1 MGHRQR
7 TGGSKLNLTG
17 NIVAQ
22 PDLTICD
29 REPIHLLGA
38 IQSFGFLLA
47 VSADWLVSRASEN
60 LADHI
65 GTPWSEALGEPLD
78 KLLSEQ
84 AVHDIRNRI
93 AYLQG
98 EDPVERL
105 LRIRLKPDLP
115 EYDVAIHFSHSM
127 IIIEGEPSGRAGHE
141 DIGITV
147 RSMLMRQSQ
156 SGSMENFRLGAVRQ
170 IRAITGF
177 DRVML
182 YRFDHDGAGEVVAES
197 VVSRRESFLGLRY
210 PASDIPKQARAL
222 YVRNVLRVIA
232 NIEDRGS
239 RIMPEFDPNGQPI
252 DLSMSVLRSV
262 SPVHIEYLSNMG
274 VQASL
279 SISVVCEGRLWGL
292 IACHHYSPLRPTLEQ
307 RTAAELFGRMFSMML
322 ESREREETAAY
333 EQRARAITDRL
344 MAVVAQNAELLHD
357 PEWIG
362 DTVGGA
368 IPHDGVGVYVD
379 GRVSLSGLTPDEAQ
393 FRSLVSHL
401 STGAA
406 SQIVTTDCLSRLHPP
421 AAAYAERAAGLI
433 AIPISR
439 PPRDYVVLFRT
450 EKVRAVRWAGDPQKA
465 MEEDAHGVRLS
476 PRKSFDAWRQLV
488 QGVSQHFNSAEQR
501 VAEAVRTALLEV
513 VLLLAEGRE
522 GDQMRAHERQDL
534 LIAEL
539 NHRVR
544 NVLSLVRS
552 LISRTRENALS
563 HEEFA
568 ETLEGRVQALARAH
582 DQLTMKRWG
591 PAEIEP
597 LVRAEANAYL
607 GDNGERIRLSGPNVL
622 LDPVA
627 FNTLALVLHELITN
641 CAKYGA
647 LSDSGH
653 VDLRWGLD
661 IDGSL
666 LITWRETGG
675 PPVQAPSRKGFGTTI
690 IERSIPY
697 DLGGRARSTYRLSG
711 LEAEFTIPGRFVAQG
726 VGTVSGLRQA
736 EPVMPEIEGGFPQTV
751 LLVEDSMLIALDIE
765 EVLKSLGVTRV
776 VTASTVRLAC
786 QAIDEGGILFA
797 ILDINLGSDSSL
809 SVAEKLREL
818 AIPFVFASGYGEQAR
833 LTDEFANDEVISKP
847 YGRAEII
854 AAFNKVRAV
863 QGDAGPSA
871 GKPGIATGAS

>member
-1 MGHRQR
+1 M
-7 TGGSKLNLTG
+7 TDDTTE
-17 NIVAQ
+17 Q
-22 PDLTICD
+22 PDLTVCD

-38 IQSFGFLLA
+38 IQSFGFLIA

-60 LADHI
+60 LVEHLGTDWADAI
-65 GTPWSEALGEPLD
+65 GQPFDRLV
-78 KLLSEQ
+78 SEQ
-84 AVHDIRNRI
+84 AVHDLRNRI

-98 EDPVERL
+98 EDSVERL
-105 LRIRLKPDLP
+105 LRIRLKPELP
-115 EYDVAIHFSHSM
+115 EYDVAIHFSQSM
-127 IIIEGEPSGRAGHE
+127 IIIEGEPSGPVGHE

-156 SGSMENFRLGAVRQ
+156 TASMQNFRLSAVRQ

-182 YRFDHDGAGEVVAES
+182 YRFDQDGAGEVVAES

-210 PASDIPKQARAL
+210 PATDIPRQARAL

-232 NIEDRGS
+232 DLQDPGARVL
-239 RIMPEFDPNGQPI
+239 PERDLGGQPI

-274 VQASL
+274 VRASL

-333 EQRARAITDRL
+333 EQRSRAITDRL
-344 MAVVAQNAELLHD
+344 MAVVAQDADLLHN

-362 DTVGGA
+362 ETIGAA
-368 IPHDGVGVYVD
+368 IPSDGVGVYLD
-379 GRVSLSGLTPDEAQ
+379 GRLSLSGMAPDEAQ
-393 FRSLVSHL
+393 FRALVLDL
-401 STGAA
+401 SRGAA
-406 SQIVTTDCLSRLHPP
+406 SQIVTTDRLSRLHPP
-421 AAAYAERAAGLI
+421 AAAYAERAAGMI

-439 PPRDYVVLFRT
+439 SPRDYVILFRS
-450 EKVRAVRWAGDPQKA
+450 EKVRSVRWAGDPDKA
-465 MEEDAHGVRLS
+465 MEEDASGVRLS
-476 PRKSFDAWRQLV
+476 PRKSFEAWRELV
-488 QGVSQHFNSAEQR
+488 QGVSESFTSAERR
-501 VAEAVRTALLEV
+501 VAEAVRTSLLEV

-522 GDQMRAHERQDL
+522 SDQARAHERQDL

-552 LISRTRENALS
+552 LISRTGATAQS
-563 HEEFA
+563 HQEFA

-582 DQLTMKRWG
+582 DQLTVKRWG

-597 LVRAEANAYL
+597 LVRAEASAYL
-607 GDNGERIRLSGPNVL
+607 ADNGDRVRLSGPNVA
-622 LDPVA
+622 LDPTA
-627 FNTLALVLHELITN
+627 FNTLSLVLHELITN

-653 VDLRWGLD
+653 VDLRWGVD
-661 IDGSL
+661 VDGAL

-675 PPVQAPSRKGFGTTI
+675 PPVRAPSRKGFGTTI

-697 DLGGRARSTYRLSG
+697 DLGGRARASYKLSG
-711 LEAEFTIPGRFVAQG
+711 FEAEFTIPAKYITMG
-726 VGTVSGLRQA
+726 VGVVAGPGKSEEVA
-736 EPVMPEIEGGFPQTV
+736 EIRGGFPANI
-751 LLVEDSMLIALDIE
+751 LLVEDSMLIALDVE
-765 EVLKSLGVTRV
+765 EALTALGAKHVA
-776 VTASTVRLAC
+776 TASSIR
-786 QAIDEGGILFA
+786 QAREAIAARQIDFA
-797 ILDINLGSDSSL
+797 ILDINLGTESSL
-809 SVAEKLREL
+809 PVAEEL
-818 AIPFVFASGYGEQAR
+818 EAKGVSFVFASGYGEQAQ
-833 LTDEFANDEVISKP
+833 LSGELADHHVISKP

-854 AAFNKVRAV
+854 EALNRLRAK
-863 QGDAGPSA
+863 A
-871 GKPGIATGAS
+871 